1 MERPVV
7 GPWRGLSVA
16 VGAVVVAAVLYGVA
30 FPDRTDYLGHF
41 LAGAGGTLGLL
52 APTLWPRRRNPWWTV
67 AVVAVAVL
75 LGVGTEATVFL
86 IARFDP
92 VDLAQQSLGAL
103 LAGAG
108 VVGARGTPAAAAAA
122 LVAAAVLLAAGFHY
136 AFA

>member
-1 MERPVV
+1 MGAGVV
-7 GPWRGLSVA
+7 SAWRGLAVA
-16 VGAVVVAAVLYGVA
+16 LAAVAAAGVLSALA

-41 LAGAGGTLGLL
+41 LAGAGGTLALL

-103 LAGAG
+103 LVGAG
-108 VVGARGTPAAAAAA
+108 VVGARGDRGAA
-122 LVAAAVLLAAGFHY
+122 VAAVVGALVLLAAGFHY